1 MRKYLHEIRDPIHI
15 FIRHNSDERD
25 VIDSHPLQRLRYV
38 HQLALSYL
46 IYPGATHRR
55 FEHSLGVMDL
65 AGRVFDVVTDPNN
78 VTDEIRELV
87 PDIGDNVHRSYW
99 RQVLRAAALCHDIG
113 HLPFSHAAEHELLPS
128 GWSHERLTRELIL
141 SGEMIDL
148 WHRMT
153 PPLRPEDIVKL
164 AVGPKEAGDFSFSNW
179 EAILC
184 EVVVSDAFGV
194 DRMDYLL
201 RDSHHA
207 GVAYGHFDIHRLIDC
222 LRVLPPAPTRDN
234 SQGVSQG
241 EEPAL
246 GVVLG
251 GLQSAE
257 ALGLARYLMF
267 SQVYYHPIRQIYDLH
282 LQDFLRDWLPS
293 GVFPTE
299 GRELM
304 RTTDN
309 DVIAAMAT
317 AAEDTNAAGHD
328 PARRI
333 MRREHFKV
341 LYEGKPDDLE
351 LSPEPGKAIFQAAQ
365 DRFGADKVK
374 HQERSGSGGATSFP
388 VLMRD
393 RTVASSL
400 SLSETLRSLP
410 VARSDFVFIAPEHEH
425 EAETWL
431 KQNSEDIL
439 RQSKT
444 QEDE

>member
-1 MRKYLHEIRDPIHI
+1 ME
-15 FIRHNSDERD
+15 
-25 VIDSHPLQRLRYV
+25 
-38 HQLALSYL
+38 
-46 IYPGATHRR
+46 
-55 FEHSLGVMDL
+55 L

-78 VTDEIRELV
+78 ITDEIRDLV
-87 PDIGDNVHRSYW
+87 PNIGDQARKPYW

-113 HLPFSHAAEHELLPS
+113 HLPFSHAAEHELLPE
-128 GWSHERLTRELIL
+128 GWTHERLTRELIL
-141 SGEMIDL
+141 SPEMADL
-148 WHRMT
+148 WHKMT

-164 AVGPKEAGDFSFSNW
+164 AVGPKEAGDLTFSNW
-179 EAILC
+179 EAILG
-184 EVVVSDAFGV
+184 EIVVSDAFGV

-207 GVAYGHFDIHRLIDC
+207 GVAYGRFDIHRLIDC
-222 LRVLPPAPTRDN
+222 LRVLPPPPTRDT
-234 SQGVSQG
+234 SQALDQG

-282 LQDFLRDWLPS
+282 LQDFLKEWLPS
-293 GVFPTE
+293 GSFSTE
-299 GRELM
+299 VSQHM
-304 RTTDN
+304 QITDN
-309 DVIAAMAT
+309 EVTAAMAS
-317 AAEDTNAAGHD
+317 AAGDTTAPGHE

-333 MRREHFKV
+333 IRREHFKV
-341 LYEGKPDDLE
+341 VYEGKPDDLE
-351 LSPEPGKAIFQAAQ
+351 LSPEPGKAVFYAAQ
-365 DRFGADKVK
+365 ERFGTDNVK
-374 HQERSGSGGATSFP
+374 HQSRPGSGGAKNFP

-410 VARSDFVFIAPEHEH
+410 VARSDYVFISPDHEH

-431 KQNSEDIL
+431 RQNREDIL
-439 RQSKT
+439 RQAKT